1 VSRNPLRILL
11 RVRTALVTAARQD
24 LALALAKEVAAERAL
39 GAAATT
45 IARERAGCPP
55 DATLAFAVWLPHARA
70 AQDQARALLARQ
82 VGQTTQCRAALAE
95 RHADAQA
102 VLKLLEKQDAEAAL
116 AAGRRE
122 QSVMDEAAGR
132 AARPQ

>member
-1 VSRNPLRILL
+1 MSRNPLRILL

-82 VGQTTQCRAALAE
+82 VGLTHIVVALNKC
-95 RHADAQA
+95 DA
-102 VLKLLEKQDAEAAL
+102 VEDPEMLELVEMEV
-116 AAGRRE
+116 R
-122 QSVMDEAAGR
+122 
-132 AARPQ
+132 